1 MPITAPKRSPTRFD
15 IPKRLNIPADRL
27 QKEMEW
33 FTKEK
38 SVPRRIANAIAAT
51 VWLLEVDAFREQ
63 EEEFMESGQYE
74 RLLPDHRTTLSWLI
88 AKGEQLVYYARKFG
102 MTPTPFT
109 VDDLQSTVD
118 SLHTTFRCEYRPQN
132 CQKTN
137 QLIEQALNGVF

>member
-63 EEEFMESGQYE
+63 EEEFMESGQYD
-74 RLLPDHRTTLSWLI
+74 RLLPDHRAMLSRLI

-109 VDDLQSTVD
+109 ADKPTSTLD
-118 SLHTTFRCEYRPQN
+118 SPP
-132 CQKTN
+132 K
-137 QLIEQALNGVF
+137 